1 MKKILGLDLGTAS
14 IGWALVNEAETKDEK
29 SSITKLGVRVIHYDT
44 FTNGEGQE
52 IKGSVADEFFKGK
65 SVSPNASRTK
75 SRSMRRNLQRYKL
88 RRKALVDLLL
98 SEGWINENTILN
110 EHGNFS
116 TYQTLEL
123 RAKAVSEE
131 ITLEEFARVLLNIN
145 KKRGYKSSR
154 KAKGG
159 EDGSIVDGLSIAKV
173 LYEDGLTPG
182 EYVYQNLLLNK
193 FQIPDFYRSDL
204 KAELDTIWETQRRFY
219 PEILSDEFKVSLT
232 DKSKSQIWKICQSYF
247 NIVGIKREFKGKEL
261 KIENYKW
268 RSEAASQQ
276 VNLEQLAVVLQEVCD
291 HIRTS
296 SGYLGNIS
304 DRSKELYFDNITVG
318 QWQWRQIQSNPHHS
332 LKNQVFF
339 RQDYMDEFERLW
351 DTQTRFHPE
360 LTPELKK
367 QIRDIVIFYQ
377 RPLRSQKGLVSL
389 CEFEHWNKEVE
400 VDGKKRRKT
409 FGLKVCPKSSPLFQ
423 EFKIWQ
429 ILNNLKVND
438 TYLDQDAKDLLFCR
452 TESER

>member
-14 IGWALVNEAETKDEK
+14 IGWALVNEAETKEEK

-52 IKGSVADEFFKGK
+52 IKGSAADEFCKGK

-123 RAKAVSEE
+123 RSKAVSEE

-173 LYEDGLTPG
+173 LYEGGLTPG
-182 EYVYQNLLLNK
+182 NL
-193 FQIPDFYRSDL
+193 
-204 KAELDTIWETQRRFY
+204 
-219 PEILSDEFKVSLT
+219 
-232 DKSKSQIWKICQSYF
+232 
-247 NIVGIKREFKGKEL
+247 
-261 KIENYKW
+261 
-268 RSEAASQQ
+268 
-276 VNLEQLAVVLQEVCD
+276 
-291 HIRTS
+291 
-296 SGYLGNIS
+296 
-304 DRSKELYFDNITVG
+304 
-318 QWQWRQIQSNPHHS
+318 
-332 LKNQVFF
+332 
-339 RQDYMDEFERLW
+339 
-351 DTQTRFHPE
+351 
-360 LTPELKK
+360 
-367 QIRDIVIFYQ
+367 
-377 RPLRSQKGLVSL
+377 
-389 CEFEHWNKEVE
+389 
-400 VDGKKRRKT
+400 
-409 FGLKVCPKSSPLFQ
+409 
-423 EFKIWQ
+423 
-429 ILNNLKVND
+429 
-438 TYLDQDAKDLLFCR
+438 
-452 TESER
+452 